1 MAQYES
7 QIHEGP
13 SRGSAL
19 TKIAQ
24 QGDVL
29 NAFLSTKMAN
39 EFSHVPAAK
48 TQNRLN
54 QWIDL
59 GDQQNNMVA
68 YATKLGSNELTLA
81 DWKRKHLAISYAD
94 FWQQLPHIIKEVL
107 RLLLYVE
114 QGKEWYF
121 PIDPLNII
129 YDENTQRCRVFYRYT
144 EPLKNIQGDWIEDTI
159 KIIYYLCS
167 LDTNNSTMQFATSN
181 LNQFW
186 TNFLYNND
194 PNSISDYQADVTR
207 TYGATSVANIANF
220 AYTLTA
226 NTDQGPTNQQTIED
240 FLQREPLQEGN
251 PTGGVI
257 ISEVSDDHDQ
267 YIDVHKIPVHNE
279 NRGAKYPDARRKGGK
294 PKGKKGKTPV
304 WLILLVLALLGG
316 GGYYWYSHNTP
327 TQPQQPQQSTSS
339 KKDSNPKDDPD
350 FYNGLLDAAANDND
364 AGEDFDKYFSN
375 GGSADN
381 LSKSEIAAVFAAY
394 LKDKK
399 YNQILQNI
407 GSEKTATALVKY
419 LLSQNDTDSIKHLN
433 NDNGYKIISF
443 AKADANGNQ
452 QKMVSLADD
461 VDLSDNQKYQ
471 DDLCKAFAQTN
482 ELSKG
487 KEWAN
492 SQTNSSDLINAIKNY
507 AYQQPNADK
516 NQINKKLGVTD

>member
-7 QIHEGP
+7 QIREGANRN
-13 SRGSAL
+13 SEMA
-19 TKIAQ
+19 KIAQ

-29 NAFLSTKMAN
+29 NVFLSAKMAN

-59 GDQQNNMVA
+59 GDQQNGMVP
-68 YATKLGSNELTLA
+68 YATKLSTSQSTLA
-81 DWKRKHLAISYAD
+81 DWKRKHLAISYGN

-114 QGKEWYF
+114 QGKEWNF

-144 EPLKNIQGDWIEDTI
+144 SPLKNVDGNWIDEVM
-159 KIIYYLCS
+159 KLIYYLCS
-167 LDTNNSTMQFATSN
+167 LDVTNTTMQFSTSD
-181 LNQFW
+181 LNSFY
-186 TNFLYNND
+186 TNFLYNN
-194 PNSISDYQADVTR
+194 NQNQVSDYQANLTR
-207 TYGATSVANIANF
+207 TYGPENVASVASLAF
-220 AYTLTA
+220 QLTSPD
-226 NTDQGPTNQQTIED
+226 NRNVSNQQTIED
-240 FLQREPLQEGN
+240 FLQREPLQEGS
-251 PTGGVI
+251 PTGGTI
-257 ISEVSDDHDQ
+257 ISEVADDHEQ
-267 YIDVHKIPVHNE
+267 YIDIHRIPVSNDD
-279 NRGAKYPDARRKGGK
+279 RSMKYPDRKKHGK
-294 PKGKKGKTPV
+294 KTTKKKGKTPM
-304 WLILLVLALLGG
+304 WLFLLILAAVGG
-316 GGYYWYSHNTP
+316 GGYYWYSHRAP
-327 TQPQQPQQSTSS
+327 AQPEQPSQTTSS
-339 KKDSNPKDDPD
+339 KKETNPKDDPN
-350 FYNGLLDAAANDND
+350 FYNGLLNAAANDND

-375 GGSADN
+375 GGTADN
-381 LSKSEIAAVFAAY
+381 LSKSETAAVFAAY

-407 GSEKTATALVKY
+407 GSEKTAAALIKY
-419 LLSQNDTDSIKHLN
+419 LLSQNDTDSIKKLN

-443 AKADANGNQ
+443 AKADVNGNQ

-461 VDLSDNQKYQ
+461 IDLSDNQKYQ
-471 DDLCKAFAQTN
+471 DDLCKAFAQTG

-516 NQINKKLGVTD
+516 NNVNKKLGGD

>member
-7 QIHEGP
+7 QIREGANHN
-13 SRGSAL
+13 SEL

-29 NAFLSTKMAN
+29 NVFLSTKMAN

-48 TQNRLN
+48 NQNRLN
-54 QWIDL
+54 QWIQL

-68 YATKLGSNELTLA
+68 YATKLGTNELTLA

-144 EPLKNIQGDWIEDTI
+144 EPLKNIQDNWIEDTI

-167 LDTNNSTMQFATSN
+167 LDTTNTTAQFATSD
-181 LNQFW
+181 LNYFW
-186 TNFLYNND
+186 NNFLYNND
-194 PNSISDYQADVTR
+194 PNNVSDYQANLTR
-207 TYGATSVANIANF
+207 TYGVESVANVASF
-220 AYTLTA
+220 AYGVTA
-226 NTDQGPTNQQTIED
+226 NTSQGPTNQQTIED
-240 FLQREPLQEGN
+240 FLQREQLPK
-251 PTGGVI
+251 GGII

-267 YIDVHKIPVHNE
+267 YIDVHRIPTANDNHSM
-279 NRGAKYPDARRKGGK
+279 KYPDRKQK
-294 PKGKKGKTPV
+294 VSHQAKGNKKKTPI
-304 WLILLVLALLGG
+304 WLILLVLAGLGG
-316 GGYYWYSHNTP
+316 GGYYWYSHRTP
-327 TQPQQPQQSTSS
+327 AQPQQPTQSASSS
-339 KKDSNPKDDPD
+339 KKTSNPKDDPD

-375 GGSADN
+375 GGTADN
-381 LSKSEIAAVFAAY
+381 LSKSETAAVFAAY

-419 LLSQNDTDSIKHLN
+419 LLSQNDTDSIKNLH

-452 QKMVSLADD
+452 QKMVSLAND

-492 SQTNSSDLINAIKNY
+492 SQTNSSDLINAMKNY